1 MAPDRLEAGHAEEQD
16 ERDVGATLRSSPSLD
31 PRDPDPSH
39 HSPSSRS
46 VLVLFRGLPGVGKS
60 TLARAVSLELGN
72 APLVDKD
79 DARDALAEVFSER
92 EDDDEEEGEEEEE
105 EREQGRKK
113 KRES

>member
-1 MAPDRLEAGHAEEQD
+1 MLGPGAICAKIAG
-16 ERDVGATLRSSPSLD
+16 R
-31 PRDPDPSH
+31 
-39 HSPSSRS
+39 
-46 VLVLFRGLPGVGKS
+46 S

-113 KRES
+113 KTRV